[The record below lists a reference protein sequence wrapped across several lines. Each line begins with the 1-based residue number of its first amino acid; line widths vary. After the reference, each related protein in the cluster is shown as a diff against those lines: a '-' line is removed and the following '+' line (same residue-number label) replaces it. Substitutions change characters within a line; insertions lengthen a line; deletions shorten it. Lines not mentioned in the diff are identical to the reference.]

1 MEVEIRR
8 IYRWI
13 LVLAVAG
20 TLAAVKV
27 GGPAAGGGFV
37 VGAVA
42 SYFNF
47 RWMVR
52 LVEALG
58 PDGKRP
64 GKLLAVVFGGRYLL
78 FGILGYVIVKY
89 FGVSPIA
96 VLVGFLVVAGAVMA
110 EILYELIYART

>member
-8 IYRWI
+8 IYRWM
-13 LVLAVAG
+13 LVLALGGEVVALG
-20 TLAAVKV
+20 V
-27 GGPAAGGGFV
+27 GGLLAGGGFLL
-37 VGAVA
+37 GAVA

-58 PDGKRP
+58 PDGKKP
-64 GKLLAVVFGGRYLL
+64 GKLLAVVLGGRYLL

-89 FGVSPIA
+89 FGVSPLAAIT
-96 VLVGFLVVAGAVMA
+96 GFLVVAGAVIF
-110 EILYELIYART
+110 EILYELIYAGT

>member
-1 MEVEIRR
+1 MEAEIRR

-13 LVLAVAG
+13 AVLAAAG
-20 TLAAVKV
+20 TLAAVKM
-27 GGPAAGGGFV
+27 GGAAAGGGFLA
-37 VGAVA
+37 GAVG

-64 GKLLAVVFGGRYLL
+64 GKLLAVVSAGRYLL

-89 FGVSPIA
+89 FGVSLMA

-110 EILYELIYART
+110 EILYELIYVRT